1 MRMPRA
7 TVLALPALL
16 ALAPQAA
23 LAAPVPF
30 TSDLFEVAHTIPT
43 LDGASARAMTDFERD
58 HFLNR
63 ARCECG
69 QPLRTEIRVR
79 PDPPELDNTKLI
91 LSFLGSEC
99 ATAESDPTGP
109 FRRCGLL
116 ATSTALGYVDAKI
129 VDHHPIFLASGV
141 DPSAGDRR
149 NINDPDTILADTCN
163 GSQGE
168 PGVWVCAQTNTT
180 VGCQADEFFLQPQPP
195 RLRWD
200 FLPPVGSPDDLTA
213 TPARGGVT
221 LSWTLDTPADIHGLR
236 VLCERSD
243 GKPAGNQNFATPD
256 PVAEADGTHYFTQ
269 QNLCGDKPFLPFT
282 TAAKPTG
289 DGSCGDGQLD
299 PGEACD
305 DGDNFDAGP
314 CRSDCTLTVS
324 PGLHAL
330 DWDYLCSDHISVD
343 ETSVNIHGLEN
354 GVDYRFLL
362 VTYDASGNPRIIPQ
376 VLHATPDA
384 SLEALPGDPEGCACT
399 TTSTAP
405 TTSALL
411 LLAALGLTRRR
422 RRPPVATTPGTP
434 APR

>member
-16 ALAPQAA
+16 ALAPQTA

-43 LDGASARAMTDFERD
+43 LDGTSARAMTDFERD

-116 ATSTALGYVDAKI
+116 AASTALGYVDAKI

-269 QNLCGDKPFLPFT
+269 QNLCGDEPFLPFT

-354 GVDYRFLL
+354 GVDYRFLV
-362 VTYDASGNPRIIPQ
+362 VTYDASGNPRIVPQ

-399 TTSTAP
+399 TTTAP

-422 RRPPVATTPGTP
+422 RRPPVATTTGTP

>member
-16 ALAPQAA
+16 ALAPQTA

-43 LDGASARAMTDFERD
+43 LDGTSARAMTDFERD

-116 ATSTALGYVDAKI
+116 AASTALGYVDAKI

-269 QNLCGDKPFLPFT
+269 QNLCGDEPFLPFT

-362 VTYDASGNPRIIPQ
+362 VTYDASGNPRIVPQ

-399 TTSTAP
+399 TTTAP

-422 RRPPVATTPGTP
+422 RRPPVATTTGTP

>member
-1 MRMPRA
+1 M
-7 TVLALPALL
+7 
-16 ALAPQAA
+16 
-23 LAAPVPF
+23 
-30 TSDLFEVAHTIPT
+30 
-43 LDGASARAMTDFERD
+43 ARSS
-58 HFLNR
+58 HQVKN
-63 ARCECG
+63 
-69 QPLRTEIRVR
+69 
-79 PDPPELDNTKLI
+79 
-91 LSFLGSEC
+91 C
-99 ATAESDPTGP
+99 ATA
-109 FRRCGLL
+109 RAYAVRVL
-116 ATSTALGYVDAKI
+116 
-129 VDHHPIFLASGV
+129 
-141 DPSAGDRR
+141 
-149 NINDPDTILADTCN
+149 
-163 GSQGE
+163 
-168 PGVWVCAQTNTT
+168 
-180 VGCQADEFFLQPQPP
+180 
-195 RLRWD
+195 RLR
-200 FLPPVGSPDDLTA
+200 
-213 TPARGGVT
+213 
-221 LSWTLDTPADIHGLR
+221 I
-236 VLCERSD
+236 
-243 GKPAGNQNFATPD
+243 
-256 PVAEADGTHYFTQ
+256 VAAKNSRNDA
-269 QNLCGDKPFLPFT
+269 FLPFT

-289 DGSCGDGQLD
+289 DGSCGDGQVD

>member
-16 ALAPQAA
+16 ALAPQTA

-43 LDGASARAMTDFERD
+43 LDGASARAMTDFERKY
-58 HFLNR
+58 FVNR

-69 QPLRTEIRVR
+69 QPLRTELRLR
-79 PDPPELDNTKLI
+79 PDPPELDPTKLI
-91 LSFLGSEC
+91 QSFLGPYC
-99 ATAESDPTGP
+99 ATAESDPKGQ
-109 FRRCGLL
+109 FRRCGQL
-116 ATSTALGYVDAKI
+116 ANATALGYVEGFTTDYPA
-129 VDHHPIFLASGV
+129 IFLASGLDLGSPSRSLD
-141 DPSAGDRR
+141 DPQ
-149 NINDPDTILADTCN
+149 TILAGTCDP
-163 GSQGE
+163 GQGE
-168 PGVWVCAQTNTT
+168 AGAWVCAQTNTQA
-180 VGCQADEFFLQPQPP
+180 GCQADEFFLQPQPP
-195 RLRWD
+195 RLQWD
-200 FLPPVGSPDDLTA
+200 FMAPLVTPDDLTV

-221 LSWTLDTPADIHGLR
+221 LSWTLDNPADIHGLR

-243 GKPAGNQNFATPD
+243 GKPAGNQDFATPD
-256 PVAEADGTHYFTQ
+256 LLAEADGTHYFTQ
-269 QNLCGDKPFLPFT
+269 QNLCGDEPFLLFT

-289 DGSCGDGQLD
+289 DGSCGDGQVD

-305 DGDNFDAGP
+305 DGDNFDEGP

-362 VTYDASGNPRIIPQ
+362 VTYDASGNPRIVPQ

-399 TTSTAP
+399 TTTAP